1 MPGIAKGWLVC
12 GGAVAALVVSVRG
25 LHADDAGP
33 PEARRAGIVA
43 HIGPTRTIT
52 VGDVEDAV
60 ARMPRFQRAAY
71 GATEDAV
78 RKHVLSDVLVPQALL
93 ALGAERA
100 DLERRPGTVRALEWA
115 RSAATVRAVRAQ
127 VASTAPVAADD
138 VRVYY
143 EANRARFESPE
154 RVRLYRILCNT
165 REDAQHALDEAK
177 ADPTIKTFA
186 ALARDRSVDKASNLR
201 AGDLGFLTADGTSN
215 EPGLVVDAAI
225 VRAAARVHDGEFV
238 PAPVPEGDRFAVVW
252 RRGTLA
258 ATHRT
263 LADEGVADAIRR
275 TLEDDRTKQQTD
287 ALVAR
292 LRAEKLHDFDA
303 TPLDSLEEPPA
314 AIRDGGED

>member
-1 MPGIAKGWLVC
+1 MSGAAKGWLGCV
-12 GGAVAALVVSVRG
+12 GAVAALVVSVGG
-25 LHADDAGP
+25 LRADDGGP
-33 PEARRAGIVA
+33 PEARRAAIVA
-43 HIGPTRTIT
+43 RIGPTRTIT

-60 ARMPRFQRAAY
+60 AQMPPFQRAAY
-71 GATEDAV
+71 GATPDAV
-78 RKHVLSDVLVPQALL
+78 RRRVLTDVLVRQELL

-100 DLERRPGTVRALEWA
+100 GIERRPGTVRAFEWA

-127 VASTAPVAADD
+127 VGSTAPVAPDD
-138 VRVYY
+138 VRAYY
-143 EANRARFESPE
+143 QANLARFESPE
-154 RVRLYRILCNT
+154 RVRLYRILCDT
-165 REDAQHALDEAK
+165 REDAQRALDEAK
-177 ADPTIKTFA
+177 ADPTVKTFA

-225 VRAAARVHDGEFV
+225 VRAAERVRDGEFV

-303 TPLDSLEEPPA
+303 TPLESIEEPA
-314 AIRDGGED
+314 AAVRDGGEE